1 MGFPQHTNAG
11 GRRIRESR
19 GRHYHRRTCGP
30 LRGVDARSGK
40 SRPRFCRPE
49 PRSAKSH
56 ALMRILF
63 DQGAPVPIAAYL
75 REHSVRTAL
84 EEGWDTLANG
94 DLLRVAEGAGFDV
107 LLTAD
112 TNLAYQQNLKGRRIA
127 IVVLSG
133 NRWRL
138 VQRVI
143 RKI

>member
-1 MGFPQHTNAG
+1 
-11 GRRIRESR
+11 
-19 GRHYHRRTCGP
+19 
-30 LRGVDARSGK
+30 
-40 SRPRFCRPE
+40 
-49 PRSAKSH
+49 
-56 ALMRILF
+56 MRIPC

-75 REHSVRTAL
+75 REHTVRTAL

-94 DLLRVAEGAGFDV
+94 DLLRIAEEAGFDV

-112 TNLAYQQNLKGRRIA
+112 NNLAYRQNLKGRKIA

-143 RKI
+143 RKIVAAVNNAEPGSYTVIEVAIR